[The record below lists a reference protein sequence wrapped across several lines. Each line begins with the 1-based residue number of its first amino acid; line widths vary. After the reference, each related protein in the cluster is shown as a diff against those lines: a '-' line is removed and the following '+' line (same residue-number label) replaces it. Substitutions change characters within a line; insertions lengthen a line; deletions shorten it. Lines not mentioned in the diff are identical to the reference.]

1 MPASRLDAILGA
13 AVSVLRHDPRPDAEL
28 LTRFLDQGD
37 QGAFEA
43 LVVRHAPAVRAACR
57 GWLRSEADIDDA
69 AQATYLVL
77 LQRARSIRNRAA
89 LGRWLYGVAA
99 NVARRL
105 RQQQRQ
111 RCPMPEELPQRQPAP
126 DPELSDV
133 LAEEVARL
141 PEKYRLPVQLR
152 YAAGLTT
159 AEAAERLCWPKGTV
173 LTRLAW
179 ARQRLKKRLASRGA
193 VPAGLASVLAAGVP
207 AAGRE
212 WASATVRAATALVA
226 GGSL

>member
-1 MPASRLDAILGA
+1 MPPSRLDAILGA

-28 LTRFLDQGD
+28 LTRFLDEGD
-37 QGAFEA
+37 QGAFEV
-43 LVVRHAPAVRAACR
+43 LVLRHAPGVRAACR

-77 LQRARSIRNRAA
+77 VQRARSIRNRAA

-141 PEKYRLPVQLR
+141 PEKYRLPVQLC

-179 ARQRLKKRLASRGA
+179 ARQRLQERLARRG
-193 VPAGLASVLAAGVP
+193 VTPSLLAGLGALKPP
-207 AAGRE
+207 ADNGK
-212 WASATVRAATALVA
+212 WVQATAR
-226 GGSL
+226 G